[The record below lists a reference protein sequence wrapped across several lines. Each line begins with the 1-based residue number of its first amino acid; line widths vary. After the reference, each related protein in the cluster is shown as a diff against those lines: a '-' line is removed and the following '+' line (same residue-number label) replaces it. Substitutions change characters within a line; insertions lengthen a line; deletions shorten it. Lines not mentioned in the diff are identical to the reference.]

1 MALSGHLREL
11 RNRLLV
17 CVICLTAVFTV
28 SLYFAG
34 DIVEL
39 LTEVLCTRR
48 SFIRIRLQ
56 LCLYLPSG
64 AAAGAL
70 FGGAGGLPLR

>member
-39 LTEVLCTRR
+39 LTDIGKGPTATAM
-48 SFIRIRLQ
+48 SI
-56 LCLYLPSG
+56 S
-64 AAAGAL
+64 
-70 FGGAGGLPLR
+70 PLRSCCWSTFRWRWWPLSASACP